1 MRAFVPGGAGFI
13 GSHAVERLLG
23 TPDVDHVTVFD
34 NFSSGQ
40 LDFLPRETSRL
51 RVVRGD
57 ISDLESLSTAMQGH
71 DAIFHF
77 ASNPDISQA
86 ITNPS
91 IDFWQGTVLTQ
102 NIVEAMRRTGARQII
117 YASGSGVYGD
127 YGHELLDEDFAPM
140 LPVSTYG
147 ASKLAGE
154 SILCAY
160 CHMFGLQAWVF
171 RFGNVVGPRQTHGV
185 LFDFIRKLRTNPGC
199 LEIKGNG
206 EQSKPY
212 VHVDDVL
219 NAVWLAWRNASEK
232 FNYFNVATDDATSVR
247 EIALLAASALGLN
260 GVRFEYGSGARGW
273 PGDVPVVR
281 LDSSKIKNLG
291 WRARRNSRQ
300 ALEDAARALAKEL
313 STAVP
318 CS

>member
-1 MRAFVPGGAGFI
+1 
-13 GSHAVERLLG
+13 
-23 TPDVDHVTVFD
+23 
-34 NFSSGQ
+34 
-40 LDFLPRETSRL
+40 
-51 RVVRGD
+51 
-57 ISDLESLSTAMQGH
+57 MQGH
-71 DAIFHF
+71 DVVFHF

-102 NIVEAMRRTGARQII
+102 NIVEAMRCTGARQIV

-127 YGHELLDEDFAPM
+127 YGHELLGEDFGPM

-185 LFDFIRKLRTNPGC
+185 LFDFVRRLKADPSHLS
-199 LEIKGNG
+199 IKGDG

-219 NAVWLAWRNASEK
+219 NAVWLAWQNTTER
-232 FNYFNVATDDATSVR
+232 FNYFNVATDDATTVR
-247 EIALLAASALGLN
+247 EIAALAANSLGLS
-260 GVRFEYGSGARGW
+260 GVRFEYAGGTTGW
-273 PGDVPVVR
+273 PGDVPIVR
-281 LDSSKIKNLG
+281 LDNSKMKSLG

-313 STAVP
+313 SNATVP
-318 CS
+318 VT